1 MNPVIAMLIGVVVM
15 MVLVICT
22 RMHAFPSLIISAIL
36 IAVLSGNYLL
46 VGTGNEGGN
55 LLSVAISTVTG
66 GFGGTMTSI
75 ALPSALVA
83 SWVSRKSGA
92 AKRMAITILKLV
104 GVKRADVVLGLTG
117 FVVSIPVFCDSGFV
131 ILSSLAKEF
140 SRLTKKSMVGLGGI
154 LGMGLYITHFMVP
167 PTPGPLA
174 VVSTFQNEGI
184 NIDLGMFIIAGLLF
198 SIPLFIFSVFLLRW
212 FGNKYPQFVV
222 PYEIDRSKYTEA
234 QLKVLDKIDAK
245 IKAGKELENED
256 FTELLSTEKLP
267 SAGLSFTIL
276 LLPVFLILANTL
288 VSQTAFKATLVGEII
303 TFLGNPVIA
312 LFISLCLGAFLLAK
326 DLDNK
331 TVVGM
336 MNDALR
342 DAGPIVMITAG
353 GGALGAVVK
362 ATGAAGMMANGI
374 VALGIPGI
382 LVPLL
387 IGTIMRFPQGSGTT
401 AMITGSAII
410 APMLVT
416 LGINPY
422 LAGLAVCLTAM
433 CPSFLNDSYFHVVTS
448 FSGMDI
454 KTSLKTWTIGSILVP
469 VFGSVIICILSLFIH
484 NLSFCGIAVLFA
496 LPHGM

>member
-1 MNPVIAMLIGVVVM
+1 MNPVIAMLIGVVIM
-15 MVLVICT
+15 MLLIICT
-22 RMHAFPSLIISAIL
+22 RMHAFPALIISAIL

-46 VGTGNEGGN
+46 VGTGNEGGS
-55 LLSVAISTVTG
+55 LLSVAISTVTS
-66 GFGGTMTSI
+66 GFGGTM
-75 ALPSALVA
+75 A
-83 SWVSRKSGA
+83 SSGIVSGFGCIMGIFLEKSGA
-92 AKRMAITILKLV
+92 AKRMALTILRIV

-117 FVVSIPVFCDSGFV
+117 LVVSIPVFCDSGFV

-184 NIDLGMFIIAGLLF
+184 VIDLGMFIICGLLL
-198 SIPLFIFSVFLLRW
+198 SIPLFIFAVFLFRW
-212 FGNKYPQFVV
+212 FGKKYPNLIV

-234 QLKVLDKIDAK
+234 QLAVLDRIDAK
-245 IKAGKELENED
+245 IKAGEELQNSD
-256 FTELLSTEKLP
+256 FEELLSTEKLP
-267 SAGLSFTIL
+267 GAGISFTIL
-276 LLPVFLILANTL
+276 LLPVILILGNTL
-288 VSQTAFKATLVGEII
+288 ISQTALKGAFIGQLI

-312 LFISLCLGAFLLAK
+312 LFISLCLGAFVLARN
-326 DLDNK
+326 LDNK

-336 MNDALR
+336 MNDALK
-342 DAGPIVMITAG
+342 DAGPIVMITAA

-401 AMITGSAII
+401 AMITGSAIV
-410 APMLVT
+410 APMLAT

-433 CPSFLNDSYFHVVTS
+433 CPSFLNDSYFHVVTN

-454 KTSLKTWTIGSILVP
+454 KTSLKTWTIGTILIP
-469 VFGSVIICILSLFIH
+469 IFGSIILCICSLFIH
-484 NLSFCGIAVLFA
+484 
-496 LPHGM
+496 

>member
-1 MNPVIAMLIGVVVM
+1 MNPVLAMLIGVVVM
-15 MVLVICT
+15 MGLIIFT

-36 IAVLSGNYLL
+36 IAVLS
-46 VGTGNEGGN
+46 EGITFSESIGM
-55 LLSVAISTVTG
+55 VTA

-75 ALPSALVA
+75 GIVIGFGCIMGIFLE
-83 SWVSRKSGA
+83 KSGA
-92 AKRMAITILKLV
+92 AKRMALTILKLV

-154 LGMGLYITHFMVP
+154 LGMGLYITHFLVP

-174 VVSTFQNEGI
+174 VVSTFQQEGLAV
-184 NIDLGMFIIAGLLF
+184 DLGMFIIFGLLL
-198 SIPLFIFSVFLLRW
+198 SVPVFIFSVFLFRW
-212 FGNKYPQFVV
+212 FGNKYPDFVV

-234 QLKVLDKIDAK
+234 QLVVLDKIDAK
-245 IKAGKELENED
+245 IKAGKELENSD
-256 FTELLSTEKLP
+256 FEELLSTEKLP
-267 SAGLSFTIL
+267 GAGISFTIL
-276 LLPVFLILANTL
+276 LLPVLLILANT
-288 VSQTAFKATLVGEII
+288 VVGQTAIASTMVGQVI

-312 LFISLCLGAFLLAK
+312 LFVSLCLGAFVLAR

-331 TVVGM
+331 TVVNM
-336 MNDALR
+336 MNDALK
-342 DAGPIVMITAG
+342 DAGPIVMITAA

-362 ATGAAGMMANGI
+362 ATGAAQIMADAI
-374 VALGIPGI
+374 VAVGIPGV

-401 AMITGSAII
+401 AMITGSAIV
-410 APMLVT
+410 APMVAT

-422 LAGLAVCLTAM
+422 IAGLAICMTAM
-433 CPSFLNDSYFHVVTS
+433 CPSFLNDSYFHVVTN

-469 VFGSVIICILSLFIH
+469 VVGGIVLIIASIFIH
-484 NLSFCGIAVLFA
+484 
-496 LPHGM
+496 